1 MEGLH
6 HFNVEWP
13 SFTTQPSVGKPRHTT
28 ACGTRYTICA
38 DQTSP
43 AGLPCGD
50 RIVTSTWLVL
60 AVIVAVCSHSFWFCD
75 RSLLALGQTTHGTP
89 QLRPAVS
96 FLTPPHRRQV
106 FVRDHL
112 LAFRRTDRASRAMWR
127 SSSVSSSHHVELFPR
142 TMWRSSSVSSLPSA
156 DVAIQSE
163 SMTRRHYP
171 RCVRQHVRSCS
182 DLRLSHGGHGRVK
195 TIIHRMEI
203 SARKQRPT
211 HDHLRRHGLL
221 HLAVAQGD
229 LELCETLLSST
240 ADPNSMT
247 VDGDT
252 ALMIAAMYCRDQVAG
267 LLIKAGADVDMKDK
281 DGLTALE
288 LAGKWAEEGP
298 PRDAL
303 ITLLHDPGSI
313 LAADVA
319 APFEVLRFPPHPLT
333 VFKKKG
339 SLAMALSVA
348 RSHSPHHTWKEC

>member
-1 MEGLH
+1 M
-6 HFNVEWP
+6 
-13 SFTTQPSVGKPRHTT
+13 
-28 ACGTRYTICA
+28 
-38 DQTSP
+38 
-43 AGLPCGD
+43 
-50 RIVTSTWLVL
+50 
-60 AVIVAVCSHSFWFCD
+60 
-75 RSLLALGQTTHGTP
+75 
-89 QLRPAVS
+89 
-96 FLTPPHRRQV
+96 
-106 FVRDHL
+106 
-112 LAFRRTDRASRAMWR
+112 
-127 SSSVSSSHHVELFPR
+127 SSSHHVELFPR